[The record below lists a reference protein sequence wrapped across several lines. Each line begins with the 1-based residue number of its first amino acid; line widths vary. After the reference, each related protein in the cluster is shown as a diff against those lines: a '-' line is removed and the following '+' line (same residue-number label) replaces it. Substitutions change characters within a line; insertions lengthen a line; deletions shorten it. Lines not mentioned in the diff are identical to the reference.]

1 MIEDSKQNLSALDKV
16 KQMKA
21 QKEQERKEAEELIK
35 KQEQEKIQSAET
47 MYTKLQNDL
56 ADLELQKKDLESQMK
71 DQKREKVSIRKSQ
84 EAATAE
90 IFSDKDVVEEVFQG
104 EGKIKDNQTLKDIF
118 AEDEEKV
125 SSIDKTI
132 KELKDQIKATEE
144 SIEITKLQ
152 AQETYK
158 QTPKGIEEIEKQKAE
173 QEAAEKAVQEKI
185 KKEERIKINQVLGVN
200 VKNQSNEFFK
210 TGILDL
216 YENDLRNADQQF
228 GKEKVKEIFNE
239 LIDEQIQD
247 VLNAER
253 NKWGANE
260 IKEQLDRYDAA
271 KKEYDFYKN
280 EYPRIVN
287 QLKNELSILKEIS
300 KEIGKML
307 TEKFGNDEEFKNT
320 NFNENAE
327 GFISSAAN
335 IDNNSLLNQLLMGN
349 YTDISR
355 EQYVIDSDSLTKQ
368 IDSLKSSNNAALE
381 YLKEIKSAASMDEL
395 DKKHDSLMKKFGA
408 KVQLKDVR
416 IYNPT
421 NTTIKFNAFDSQRY
435 QQLGYQG
442 VNQYD
447 RDRQSRIEKT
457 ATIDQ
462 ARQLLV
468 EGEEKVTAK
477 EKAMKEVAN
486 AQFEQKQLIIEA
498 KEKFNVGIN
507 SNLYLE
513 DQERN
518 YNYHQEKLKTIYTQV
533 IQKSAQLE
541 TMKDAE
547 IANHGGSIIFKQN
560 QELNNSAKETDEQ
573 LTQEK
578 GTLTTER
585 YKLQNEISKAT
596 FGIGNKPREKRIVEI
611 DNRITEINNEKVK
624 LESEI
629 RSRSMYMEVG
639 QILKELNIDTAEI
652 MTGVRT
658 AGELMKKL
666 QEKILEDQQIPF
678 DPLKKEYL
686 QKLNNAQALVDQKKR
701 AFVDM
706 NSK

>member
-1 MIEDSKQNLSALDKV
+1 MIEDSKQNLSALDKA
-16 KQMKA
+16 KLLKA
-21 QKEQERKEAEELIK
+21 QKEQEKLDAENLIK
-35 KQEQEKIQSAET
+35 EQQQQKINDAQSSYEKLQREIGELDVQKNELQEKINE
-47 MYTKLQNDL
+47 
-56 ADLELQKKDLESQMK
+56 QKK
-71 DQKREKVSIRKSQ
+71 IRKEKIKSQ
-84 EAATAE
+84 KDAIRELHSNEDTKEMLNDADTKQE
-90 IFSDKDVVEEVFQG
+90 IFSDDQAA
-104 EGKIKDNQTLKDIF
+104 L
-118 AEDEEKV
+118 DEAKE
-125 SSIDKTI
+125 TQ
-132 KELKDQIKATEE
+132 KELERKLKGIEE
-144 SIEITKLQ
+144 LHEVTTLQ
-152 AQETYK
+152 SKEVYK

-228 GKEKVKEIFNE
+228 GKEKVKETFNE

-300 KEIGKML
+300 KEMGKML

-381 YLKEIKSAASMDEL
+381 YLKEIKSATSMDEL

-457 ATIDQ
+457 ATVDQ

-468 EGEEKVTAK
+468 EGEEKVAAK

-560 QELNNSAKETDEQ
+560 QELNGFAKETLATLDGN
-573 LTQEK
+573 EK
-578 GTLTTER
+578 NCIIEKQ
-585 YKLQNEISKAT
+585 KLELEKSKAILNFGNPGRDIKIAELDDRISK
-596 FGIGNKPREKRIVEI
+596 IRIEKQKI
-611 DNRITEINNEKVK
+611 
-624 LESEI
+624 ESEV
-629 RSRSMYMEVG
+629 RSRSTYMEVG
-639 QILKELNIDTAEI
+639 QILKDLNIDTGEI

-666 QEKILEDQQIPF
+666 QDKVLEDQKIPF
-678 DPLKKEYL
+678 EQDKKEYIG
-686 QKLNNAQALVDQKKR
+686 KLRNAKDLVDQKKR
-701 AFVDM
+701 VFVDM